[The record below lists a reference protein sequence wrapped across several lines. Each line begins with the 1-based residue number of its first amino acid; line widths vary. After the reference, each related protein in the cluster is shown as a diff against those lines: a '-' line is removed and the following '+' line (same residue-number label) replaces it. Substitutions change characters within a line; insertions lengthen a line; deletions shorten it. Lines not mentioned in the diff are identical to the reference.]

1 MPTYVSPGTY
11 VVETDNSEYPVSIN
25 PSVVGIVGFA
35 EQGPLDKPTLVTSQ
49 ENLINLFGEPSE
61 TIPGQG
67 LEGSIEILEATNS
80 LYFVRAADS
89 NAADASASVTVG
101 ACPAVNVSGLD
112 FGITSSLTLRL
123 TLSSTAAGQI
133 SQKTYS
139 IPAGT
144 LPPGADQA
152 AALKK
157 VIGGSVDGSIFG
169 VGYDLTDADVSSG
182 AIFGGYAGSGFTLK
196 VEAASAATFIEAS
209 GAAVLKP
216 YALSGGPLGTLAS
229 SVEVKGATLEAGT
242 ATSGFGYL
250 VESLYPGAGYNL
262 GTKEDGSTSGYSFE
276 VQRTGGVANSVQV
289 NRNGF
294 SVESYRGS
302 FTAEG
307 GFWEGLIN
315 QGVDN
320 ATSQYIKANFYL
332 SGAAVD
338 ANFGDN
344 FTDSLSTFVTGNVRG
359 AGLADDAVGAANGAR
374 FIKFVEGTYGLAGG
388 DSGIPTAADDIAD
401 TIIGGAAEKKG
412 IYALDDDTLNISMGL
427 TPGLTH
433 QSIQNNLINLAETSQ
448 NFLAVVAPPEGLN
461 TPQEAIDW
469 HNGQSNERTAAI
481 TSNFA
486 AIYWPWV
493 EVFDLFAGKDR
504 YYDPAVWAV
513 RQMCVTDDVADPW
526 FAPAGVIRGRLTKPT
541 DVEVSVN
548 QGDRDSMY
556 SGGNVINP
564 IVKFPQQGIMIFGQ
578 RTAQRTG
585 SALDRVNVR
594 RMLII
599 VRKQVLAATRR
610 YVFEP
615 NDATTW
621 EKVQKTLELLLD
633 ELKRR
638 RGLVD
643 YKVVCDETTNT
654 PLRVDRNELW
664 AKCIL
669 KPTKAAEIVVVEL
682 DLRSQSAEI

>member
-11 VVETDNSEYPVSIN
+11 VVETDSSEYPVSVN

-80 LYFVRAADS
+80 LYFVRAADDS
-89 NAADASASVTVG
+89 ATDAAASVTVG
-101 ACPAVNVSGLD
+101 ACPAVNVSAAD
-112 FGITSSLTLRL
+112 FGITNDLTLRL

-144 LPPGADQA
+144 LPTGADQA

-169 VGYDLTDADVSSG
+169 VGYDLTDGDVSSG

-196 VEAASAATFIEAS
+196 VEATSSTTFDESS
-209 GAAVLKP
+209 GVSVLKP

-359 AGLADDAVGAANGAR
+359 AGLADDAEGTANGAR
-374 FIKFVEGTYGLAGG
+374 FIKFVEGTYGLSGG

-427 TPGLTH
+427 TPGLTN
-433 QSIQNNLINLAETSQ
+433 QNIQNNLISLAETSQ

-493 EVFDLFAGKDR
+493 EVFDQFAGKDR
-504 YYDPAVWAV
+504 Y
-513 RQMCVTDDVADPW
+513 
-526 FAPAGVIRGRLTKPT
+526 
-541 DVEVSVN
+541 
-548 QGDRDSMY
+548 
-556 SGGNVINP
+556 
-564 IVKFPQQGIMIFGQ
+564 
-578 RTAQRTG
+578 
-585 SALDRVNVR
+585 
-594 RMLII
+594 
-599 VRKQVLAATRR
+599 
-610 YVFEP
+610 
-615 NDATTW
+615 
-621 EKVQKTLELLLD
+621 
-633 ELKRR
+633 
-638 RGLVD
+638 
-643 YKVVCDETTNT
+643 
-654 PLRVDRNELW
+654 
-664 AKCIL
+664 
-669 KPTKAAEIVVVEL
+669 
-682 DLRSQSAEI
+682 

>member
-1 MPTYVSPGTY
+1 MIPLTFQWVS
-11 VVETDNSEYPVSIN
+11 
-25 PSVVGIVGFA
+25 
-35 EQGPLDKPTLVTSQ
+35 LLVL
-49 ENLINLFGEPSE
+49 LIN
-61 TIPGQG
+61 
-67 LEGSIEILEATNS
+67 
-80 LYFVRAADS
+80 
-89 NAADASASVTVG
+89 
-101 ACPAVNVSGLD
+101 
-112 FGITSSLTLRL
+112 
-123 TLSSTAAGQI
+123 
-133 SQKTYS
+133 
-139 IPAGT
+139 
-144 LPPGADQA
+144 
-152 AALKK
+152 
-157 VIGGSVDGSIFG
+157 
-169 VGYDLTDADVSSG
+169 
-182 AIFGGYAGSGFTLK
+182 
-196 VEAASAATFIEAS
+196 
-209 GAAVLKP
+209 
-216 YALSGGPLGTLAS
+216 
-229 SVEVKGATLEAGT
+229 
-242 ATSGFGYL
+242 
-250 VESLYPGAGYNL
+250 
-262 GTKEDGSTSGYSFE
+262 
-276 VQRTGGVANSVQV
+276 
-289 NRNGF
+289 
-294 SVESYRGS
+294 
-302 FTAEG
+302 
-307 GFWEGLIN
+307 
-315 QGVDN
+315 
-320 ATSQYIKANFYL
+320 
-332 SGAAVD
+332 
-338 ANFGDN
+338 
-344 FTDSLSTFVTGNVRG
+344 
-359 AGLADDAVGAANGAR
+359 
-374 FIKFVEGTYGLAGG
+374 
-388 DSGIPTAADDIAD
+388 
-401 TIIGGAAEKKG
+401 
-412 IYALDDDTLNISMGL
+412 
-427 TPGLTH
+427 
-433 QSIQNNLINLAETSQ
+433 IQNNLISLAETSQ

-493 EVFDLFAGKDR
+493 EVFDQFAGKDR

-682 DLRSQSAEI
+682 DLRSQSAEL

>member
-11 VVETDNSEYPVSIN
+11 VVETDNSEYPVSVN

-80 LYFVRAADS
+80 LYFVRAADDS
-89 NAADASASVTVG
+89 ATDASASITVG

-123 TLSSTAAGQI
+123 TLSSTAGQI
-133 SQKTYS
+133 AQKTYS

-144 LPPGADQA
+144 LPTGADQA

-196 VEAASAATFIEAS
+196 VEATSSTTFDESKGVSA
-209 GAAVLKP
+209 LKP
-216 YALSGGPLGTLAS
+216 YDLNGDPSGVLAS
-229 SVEVKGATLEAGT
+229 SVEVKGATLLAGT
-242 ATSGFGYL
+242 ETSGFGYL

-344 FTDSLSTFVTGNVRG
+344 FTDSLSTFVTGTVSG
-359 AGLADDAVGAANGAR
+359 TGLADDAAGTANGAR

-388 DSGIPTAADDIAD
+388 DSGIPTTADDIAD

-427 TPGLTH
+427 TPGLTN
-433 QSIQNNLINLAETSQ
+433 QNIQNNLISLAETSQ

-493 EVFDLFAGKDR
+493 EVFDQFAGKDR

-682 DLRSQSAEI
+682 DLRSQSAEL